1 MEAGPGGQPDVA
13 GVSTGLFVFILVA
26 PLQGQATQEETLS
39 GPDSHETGQGPHGHL
54 FGEWG
59 GERARLLERGV
70 RFDFQY
76 VSDSLWNIKSDRES
90 DLRAG
95 TASEVRLTS
104 TLARWSVNKGSTFM
118 PPDFGKEVEISARIW
133 AY

>member
-1 MEAGPGGQPDVA
+1 VGRTVTRPARDHTGICSESGAANGHVCWNVVFGLIS
-13 GVSTGLFVFILVA
+13 STFLNHSG
-26 PLQGQATQEETLS
+26 TQR
-39 GPDSHETGQGPHGHL
+39 D
-54 FGEWG
+54 
-59 GERARLLERGV
+59 
-70 RFDFQY
+70 
-76 VSDSLWNIKSDRES
+76 NRES

-95 TASEVRLTS
+95 TAFEVRLTS